1 MACPGC
7 CAARRRLRR
16 GALLIRGPSCR
27 METWV
32 PAQRRTAEEA
42 LHRVRDTRLR
52 QLPAQRAMR
61 LLGRDDGLMELAC
74 RRNGVPRMLRSAPR
88 LRRGALL
95 VRGPSCRMETWV
107 PALRRTAEEAL
118 HRIRDTRLRQLPA
131 QRALRL
137 LGRDDGL
144 MELACRRNGVPRMLR
159 SAPPLAAWCAAD
171 PGSILLYGNMGPG
184 SAEQRTRRCFASPGR
199 RCTAS
204 GTRGQLPALPV
215 VSLAPKSTSSA
226 REIATRVLLKT
237 VSTPPASALRLL
249 SSSDIST
256 EWAPSESSATL
267 PGVAEVRISALSGA
281 PIGARPWEKARKRR
295 SYGLRREASM
305 ATSLVRAPCCFI
317 TSRTCSM
324 LSPSRRTSASF
335 QIAASTGIM

>member
-16 GALLIRGPSCR
+16 GALLI
-27 METWV
+27 
-32 PAQRRTAEEA
+32 
-42 LHRVRDTRLR
+42 
-52 QLPAQRAMR
+52 
-61 LLGRDDGLMELAC
+61 
-74 RRNGVPRMLRSAPR
+74 
-88 LRRGALL
+88 
-95 VRGPSCRMETWV
+95 RGPSCRMETWV

-215 VSLAPKSTSSA
+215 VSLAPKSMSSAREEETVGTCAPSEA

-237 VSTPPASALRLL
+237 LSTPPPSGLRLL
-249 SSSDIST
+249 SNSDIST
-256 EWAPSESSATL
+256 EWVPSESSATL

-281 PIGARPWEKARKRR
+281 LIGARPWE
-295 SYGLRREASM
+295 
-305 ATSLVRAPCCFI
+305 
-317 TSRTCSM
+317 
-324 LSPSRRTSASF
+324 
-335 QIAASTGIM
+335 